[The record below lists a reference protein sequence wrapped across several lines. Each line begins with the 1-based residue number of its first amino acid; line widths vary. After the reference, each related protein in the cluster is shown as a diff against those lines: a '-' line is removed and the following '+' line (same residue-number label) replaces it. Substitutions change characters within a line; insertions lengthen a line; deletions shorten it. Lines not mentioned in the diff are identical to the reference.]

1 MTAPNDASSQH
12 AEAAEMPSASATDR
26 AAETT
31 SPSQPIP
38 VALITGASA
47 GLGAEFAR
55 QLAAHGLNLVLV
67 ARRLDKLEALA
78 SDLRARY
85 KIDVFTLAADLADPA
100 SPAHIEASCR
110 AHHWQVDWLINNAG
124 SAGPDLLVDR
134 DWSEHQGFY
143 QLMMVSVAEL
153 CHRFIPPMV
162 ERRFGRVVN
171 VASVAGRIARSGG
184 CNYGPSKTYVIAL
197 SEELN
202 LSVAAKG
209 VNVTALCPG
218 FTHTDFHETAGL
230 GDMKRAMPK
239 WLWYDADVV
248 VADGLKGV
256 EKGKSVVISGR
267 LYRLVDPFL
276 QSVWTRRFFR
286 LRARPD

>member
-1 MTAPNDASSQH
+1 MSNTDDHAMGDAVNSVMDESAKADTQSQSSSR
-12 AEAAEMPSASATDR
+12 PV
-26 AAETT
+26 
-31 SPSQPIP
+31 P

-67 ARRLDKLEALA
+67 ARRLDKLDALA
-78 SDLRARY
+78 ADLRQRY
-85 KIDVFTLAADLADPA
+85 KVDVFTLAADLADQD
-100 SPAHIEASCR
+100 SPAQIEASCQ
-110 AHHWQVDWLINNAG
+110 AHDWQVDWLINNAG
-124 SAGPDLLVDR
+124 SAGPDLLSDR
-134 DWSEHQGFY
+134 HWPEHQGFY

-153 CHRFIPPMV
+153 CHRLVPGMV

-184 CNYGPSKTYVIAL
+184 CNYGPSKAYIIAL
-197 SEELN
+197 SEELH
-202 LSVAAKG
+202 LSVASLG

-230 GDMKRAMPK
+230 ADMKRAMPK
-239 WLWYDADVV
+239 WLWYDANVV
-248 VADGLKGV
+248 VADGLKGA
-256 EKGKSVVISGR
+256 ERGKSVVISGR
-267 LYRLVDPFL
+267 LYRWLDPFL

-286 LRARPD
+286 LRARPE